1 MLDRTNRREEST
13 RVEHGIS
20 EVLDPRTMILVPS
33 RFDRIVLRALSVELH
48 PGAAGFHLELLYR
61 LDRYRQADRAA
72 FALLNRVC
80 DGDAFDEHILG
91 KTLSAIDRA
100 PAITF

>member
-13 RVEHGIS
+13 RVKHCIS
-20 EVLDPRTMILVPS
+20 EVFEASAVKLITS
-33 RFDRIVLRALSVELH
+33 RFDRIVFGALSVELH
-48 PGAAGFHLELLYR
+48 PGSACLHLKLLHR
-61 LDRYRQADRAA
+61 LDRDPQADRAA

-80 DGDAFDEHILG
+80 DGDALDEHILG

>member
-1 MLDRTNRREEST
+1 MLYRTNRREESP

-20 EVLDPRTMILVPS
+20 EVLESRAVKLVPS
-33 RFDRIVLRALSVELH
+33 RFDRIVLGAFSVELH

-61 LDRYRQADRAA
+61 LDRDPQTDRAA